1 MLVHHCLI
9 IFWNSDIYLGLSIT
23 NDRATFSKQVWAK
36 SSHLIFCVRPNNT
49 IKHWEKSIN
58 NLTMF
63 SGLFVF
69 CSQICMKESKYTFYS
84 RCISNSKVL
93 LQWSRYKSQ
102 LTKTPAA
109 KIWRL
114 LHPLSLSHS
123 HFLPLKTTSWGGA
136 KLGSALLVV
145 FSSLPN
151 GGFPL
156 LRRPLAPPRTPPW
169 PFPKVLLDE
178 QHGWLATVE
187 L

>member
-1 MLVHHCLI
+1 MKLI
-9 IFWNSDIYLGLSIT
+9 KRRKNF
-23 NDRATFSKQVWAK
+23 KV
-36 SSHLIFCVRPNNT
+36 
-49 IKHWEKSIN
+49 
-58 NLTMF
+58 

-69 CSQICMKESKYTFYS
+69 CSQMFMKESKYTCYS

-114 LHPLSLSHS
+114 LHPLSLSYF

-156 LRRPLAPPRTPPW
+156 LRRPLAPPCRVHELLLGLYCCWGLDRGHLLLVEKRHWWSKSAQICVETLDSRGVQNTTKS
-169 PFPKVLLDE
+169 PKLKNFIWDFFLGQPVCLV
-178 QHGWLATVE
+178 W
-187 L
+187 